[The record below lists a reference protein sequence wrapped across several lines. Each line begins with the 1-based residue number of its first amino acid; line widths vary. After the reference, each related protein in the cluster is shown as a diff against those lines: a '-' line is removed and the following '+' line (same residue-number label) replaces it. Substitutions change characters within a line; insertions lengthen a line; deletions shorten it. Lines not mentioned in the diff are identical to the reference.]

1 MTPLSNRG
9 FSNRLW
15 RRLKEARR
23 IAVVGIGDEF
33 SPVDRLGMVAA
44 QEIAKLHL
52 PGVTVFFAGTVPE
65 SMTGPLRE
73 YQPDHVLFLDSAD
86 MGAQP
91 GTIDMIRPGR
101 IKADLFSTHVLPLS
115 VVMGYIEQDLKTS
128 VTLLG
133 IQPDLSRFDV
143 GSADGAPEYLHRNL
157 ASLFRVLKDIGNKGI
172 P

>member
-1 MTPLSNRG
+1 
-9 FSNRLW
+9 
-15 RRLKEARR
+15 LKEARR

-52 PGVTVFFAGTVPE
+52 PGVMVFFAGTVPE

-73 YQPDHVLFLDSAD
+73 YQPDHILFLDAAD
-86 MGAQP
+86 MGARP
-91 GTIDMIRPGR
+91 GTIAVIKPGK
-101 IKADLFSTHVLPLS
+101 ILAGLLSTHVLPLS

-133 IQPDLSRFDV
+133 IQPDLSRSDLGPV
-143 GSADGAPEYLHRNL
+143 DGAPEYLDRNL
-157 ASLFRVLKDIGNKGI
+157 ASLSRVLKDIGGKGI